1 MVACDDD
8 GDGHD
13 GDCEKSYSDDDDC
26 AYDDVAGDMDA
37 NDVEVEN
44 DHVGDDASV
53 HVGYGDNDTDNAND
67 NKTYDDE

>member
-1 MVACDDD
+1 MMGMVTTAI
-8 GDGHD
+8 
-13 GDCEKSYSDDDDC
+13 EKMLYSDDDDC
-26 AYDDVAGDMDA
+26 AYDVVAGDMDA

-44 DHVGDDASV
+44 DHVGDDANV